1 MMTNSKPAAR
11 SAWGANPRRTTFCRF
26 ADQSKT
32 LNMAKSQVVAITS
45 ALQATN
51 PPLFEKLLKKTPTK
65 PPQQPTQGR

>member
-32 LNMAKSQVVAITS
+32 LNMAITS
-45 ALQATN
+45 ALQAN
-51 PPLFEKLLKKTPTK
+51 NQPLFEKSLKKTLRK
-65 PPQQPTQGR
+65 PPQQPTQGQ